1 MRVRGETH
9 PVLSDRGLSRGAN
22 LSGSPREYTASP
34 LARFWAS
41 AEDSRADASEKIADI
56 REQHRAV
63 KKSATWSLSRLRRSA
78 KP

>member
-1 MRVRGETH
+1 MRVRGEKH
-9 PVLSDRGLSRGAN
+9 PVLNDLGLSRGAN
-22 LSGSPREYTASP
+22 LSGSPREYAASP

-41 AEDSRADASEKIADI
+41 AEDSRADASGKIAEI

-63 KKSATWSLSRLRRSA
+63 KKPAAWRLSKLRRGT